1 MLRVETM
8 RKPGRRWAREDGEE
22 RAIMELLVML
32 AVLVLFDLA
41 VLRWGR
47 DSRNPAR
54 DLAGTGGILPR

>member
-1 MLRVETM
+1 VL
-8 RKPGRRWAREDGEE
+8 EDGEE

-41 VLRWGR
+41 ALRWGR
-47 DSRNPAR
+47 DSRDPAR